1 MGKIAKILLSLIVI
15 VLVLASIV
23 VYILTPKERYDVS
36 SQNNKIID
44 EEYLSKGSYI
54 NSMEVV
60 KNPLRMVGKISVS
73 EEEFKNLIYTLMQKH
88 GINELENNFV
98 EMKSGKI
105 KVAGPYKVFGLVN
118 SQYELELRPTL
129 KDGNLVVS
137 LENVKL
143 GKFKLSDK
151 MLEKI

>member
-1 MGKIAKILLSLIVI
+1 MGKVAKILLSLIVI
-15 VLVLASIV
+15 VLVLAGIV

-98 EMKSGKI
+98 EMKM
-105 KVAGPYKVFGLVN
+105 
-118 SQYELELRPTL
+118 
-129 KDGNLVVS
+129 
-137 LENVKL
+137 VK
-143 GKFKLSDK
+143 
-151 MLEKI
+151 

>member
-60 KNPLRMVGKISVS
+60 KI
-73 EEEFKNLIYTLMQKH
+73 H
-88 GINELENNFV
+88 LEW
-98 EMKSGKI
+98 
-105 KVAGPYKVFGLVN
+105 
-118 SQYELELRPTL
+118 
-129 KDGNLVVS
+129 
-137 LENVKL
+137 
-143 GKFKLSDK
+143 
-151 MLEKI
+151 LEKYLFQRKSLKI